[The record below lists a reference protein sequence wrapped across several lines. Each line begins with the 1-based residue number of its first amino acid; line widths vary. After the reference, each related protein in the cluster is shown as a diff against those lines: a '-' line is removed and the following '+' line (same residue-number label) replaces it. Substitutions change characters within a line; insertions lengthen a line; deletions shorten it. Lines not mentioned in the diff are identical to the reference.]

1 MKKIILGVLVI
12 AFICIT
18 SGAYA
23 FLSEN
28 ATVSSVDNTN
38 IVYNNIPVNTDD
50 SVQVSSNPN
59 IMPNSQQVNE
69 NDDMLVYVGSYA
81 YYPKSE
87 GVTDYYIKCV
97 ECGGYIPIGE
107 VTTHLPDAALCH
119 GFKGILSGDYKNFAV
134 SYDDAYNTWVKY
146 GMPVYDDGSN
156 LSKWG
161 DPIHQEVDDP
171 DIYLVNTNSE
181 IDMPLV
187 DPTPCDNSITPESLN
202 LA

>member
-38 IVYNNIPVNTDD
+38 IAYNNIPVNTDD

-187 DPTPCDNSITPESLN
+187 DSTPCDNSITPESLN